1 MVIAKT
7 YFPFGAAQ
15 REHAASFRIMQKMKM
30 SAFERTAVTDIASG
44 LGGGEAVS
52 LSPTAQGAYELGGV
66 QGLVF
71 PRSDLVLHSRR
82 KNQGLLFIKRSRD
95 PTYYLVVILA
105 FSFTSFIGREHQNKG
120 KDQEV
125 TRTVASQD

>member
-1 MVIAKT
+1 
-7 YFPFGAAQ
+7 
-15 REHAASFRIMQKMKM
+15 
-30 SAFERTAVTDIASG
+30 
-44 LGGGEAVS
+44 VS
-52 LSPTAQGAYELGGV
+52 LSPTAQGACELGGV
-66 QGLVF
+66 QELVF

-95 PTYYLVVILA
+95 PTYYLRVILA